1 MNRQFNR
8 FIFALLASICLTL
21 LTSLPEAH
29 AQCPMCKS
37 NVSAARNANQPVG
50 NGLNTGILYLLAAPY
65 VLVGGL
71 GYYWYRTMRKNNAA

>member
-1 MNRQFNR
+1 MRTKSVR
-8 FIFALLASICLTL
+8 FILGLLVISLILVVGISGAS
-21 LTSLPEAH
+21 

-37 NVSAARNANQPVG
+37 NVSAARSANQPVG

-71 GYYWYRTMRKNNAA
+71 GYYWYRTMRKNNSI